1 MTLLSV
7 GLLRTRGTGNL
18 IRIYKVTDFEVPS
31 VLLEPNIVPYVNTQR
46 VKLHIYME
54 VDLQLCLEQPLT
66 TATTTL
72 NASLRGLIAIKG
84 S

>member
-18 IRIYKVTDFEVPS
+18 VRIYKVTDFEVPS
-31 VLLEPNIVPYVNTQR
+31 VLLEPSIVPHVNTQR

-54 VDLQLCLEQPLT
+54 VGLHLCLEQPLT
-66 TATTTL
+66 IATTTL
-72 NASLRGLIAIKG
+72 SASLRGLIAIKG

>member
-7 GLLRTRGTGNL
+7 ALLRTRGTGNL
-18 IRIYKVTDFEVPS
+18 IRIYKVTDFVVPS
-31 VLLEPNIVPYVNTQR
+31 VLLEPSTVPHVNTQR
-46 VKLHIYME
+46 VKLHIYLE
-54 VDLQLCLEQPLT
+54 VVLQLCLEQPLT

-72 NASLRGLIAIKG
+72 KASLRGLIAIKG